1 MDWRNWEMAYDTLRV
16 LGKKRGG
23 GGDENDDYAQLRI
36 DLKKINM
43 KQDTDKKSSY

>member
-1 MDWRNWEMAYDTLRV
+1 MVGFMLFV
-16 LGKKRGG
+16 LGKESGV
-23 GGDENDDYAQLRI
+23 GGDENGGFAQLRI